1 MAGRKGD
8 VSRSLQFR
16 LFLWLSL
23 AIVLVA
29 VPAGFLS
36 YSYAFREAIELQDDQ
51 LRQMAAWT
59 GGQRFS
65 APPSEVAGPTD
76 ADPESRF
83 IVLTAEPQSPWQPEG
98 AAPGLSANAPD
109 GLQTVAIGGV
119 PWRFVIG
126 ARVRGLRIAVGQQT
140 AVRNE
145 IANKSALRT
154 VAPLLSLI
162 ILLPLVIGATVRRM
176 LRPLKSIADDLER
189 RSEANWNEIPDVGL
203 PLEIRPFIVAIK
215 RLLARVAESVAV
227 QRRFLADAAH
237 ELRSPLTALSLQAE
251 RLETADMSAEAR
263 IRLQALRRGILRT
276 RRLLDQLLAL
286 ARAQNEPGE
295 TQPVSILGVLRKAL
309 EDLMPLAEAKGLD
322 VGLLSQEDIVV
333 RASEI
338 DLTMLMRNLI
348 DNAIRYT
355 PKGGRIDLSV
365 EIHPNGVAFRVQDTG
380 PGVRPQDRERVFDPF
395 HRVLGSDE
403 YGSGLGLSIVK
414 AIVDRLGAGISLG
427 EAPGGGLDVTVTI
440 PRPLIRNASPDRNV
454 VDARGAAGERPKAP

>member
-1 MAGRKGD
+1 M
-8 VSRSLQFR
+8 
-16 LFLWLSL
+16 
-23 AIVLVA
+23 
-29 VPAGFLS
+29 
-36 YSYAFREAIELQDDQ
+36 
-51 LRQMAAWT
+51 
-59 GGQRFS
+59 
-65 APPSEVAGPTD
+65 
-76 ADPESRF
+76 
-83 IVLTAEPQSPWQPEG
+83 
-98 AAPGLSANAPD
+98 
-109 GLQTVAIGGV
+109 

-126 ARVRGLRIAVGQQT
+126 ARDRGLRIAVGQQT

-145 IANKSALRT
+145 IANKSALRA

-162 ILLPLVIGATVRRM
+162 VLLPLVIAATVRRM

-203 PLEIRPFIVAIK
+203 PLEIRPFVVAIK

-237 ELRSPLTALSLQAE
+237 ELRSPLTALSLQVE
-251 RLETADMSAEAR
+251 RLEAKDMSAEAR
-263 IRLQALRRGILRT
+263 IRLEALRRGILRT

-286 ARAQNEPGE
+286 ARAQNEVGQ
-295 TQPVSILGVLRKAL
+295 TQRVSFLGVLRKAL

-365 EIHPNGVAFRVQDTG
+365 EIHPNGATFKVQDTG
-380 PGVRPQDRERVFDPF
+380 PGVGPQDRERVFDPF

-414 AIVDRLGAGISLG
+414 AIVDRLGADISLG
-427 EAPGGGLDVTVTI
+427 ESPGGGLDVTVTI
-440 PRPLIRNASPDRNV
+440 PKILIRNALPDRNV
-454 VDARGAAGERPKAP
+454 ADARRAAGERPKMP